1 MAAGP
6 AARPPLRRDPDRAPR
21 LPPVELLPV
30 ELLLEPVLP
39 LVPPRLE
46 VLRLGRL
53 PLLALPLEALRA
65 AGLEPVAERVMGQ
78 T

>member
-1 MAAGP
+1 M
-6 AARPPLRRDPDRAPR
+6 
-21 LPPVELLPV
+21 